1 MADYAT
7 MQLQLIDR
15 IYESAFVP
23 ELWPGALDG
32 LAAMADARGGVLL
45 AVDGRV
51 SIPRWAASDSLRDL
65 VAAFVA
71 GDWLTKG
78 RRLAVASTHAGF
90 LAEQSSDDALAE
102 QPMYRD
108 FLRPLGLGWSA
119 GSALPMPTG
128 DMILISVER
137 DYARGRME
145 PEVLRHLDAVRPH
158 LARSALLSSR
168 LQMERA
174 RAVSDTLGALGL
186 PALVFDSAGAVL
198 AANPLIE
205 GLSEHVRWLARH
217 RVSLKDPGADALFGQ
232 AVATLD
238 AENAPPARS
247 FAVRGAQAA
256 ATRIA
261 HVIPVRGAAR
271 DIFTRCAGVLV
282 LTPASLPKAPPV
294 ELVRSLFDL
303 TAAEARVA
311 RSLAA
316 GDTVGEI
323 AEAGGGSINTVRA
336 QVRGVLEKT
345 GCHRQAEVVALL
357 GGIVAA
363 GRHAQGMIS

>member
-1 MADYAT
+1 MAVCVA
-7 MQLQLIDR
+7 MEPALIDR

-32 LAAMADARGGVLL
+32 LAGMADARGGVLL
-45 AVDGRV
+45 AVDTNT
-51 SIPRWAASDSLRDL
+51 SIPRWTASDSLRDF

-71 GDWLTKG
+71 GGWLTRG
-78 RRLAVASTHAGF
+78 RRLAVAATHAGF
-90 LAEQSSDDALAE
+90 LAEQSTDEALAE

-108 FLRPLGLGWSA
+108 FLRPLGLGWAA
-119 GSALPMPTG
+119 GFALPMPTG
-128 DMILISVER
+128 DTILISVER
-137 DYARGRME
+137 DHARGRME
-145 PEVLRHLDAVRPH
+145 PEVLRRLDAVRPH
-158 LARSALLSSR
+158 LARSALLSAR

-174 RAVSDTLGALGL
+174 RAVSETLGALGL
-186 PALVFDSAGAVL
+186 AALVFDRAGAVL

-205 GLSEHVRWLARH
+205 GLSEHVRWLARD
-217 RVSLKDPGADALFGQ
+217 RVSLKDPGADTQFAQ
-232 AVATLD
+232 AIATLD
-238 AENAPPARS
+238 AESAPPARS

-256 ATRIA
+256 AARVA
-261 HVIPVRGAAR
+261 HVIPIRGAAR
-271 DIFTRCAGVLV
+271 DVFTRCAGVLV
-282 LTPASLPKAPPV
+282 LTPASLPNAPPV

-316 GDTVGEI
+316 GDTVRDI
-323 AEAGGGSINTVRA
+323 AEAGGVSINTVRA

-363 GRHAQGMIS
+363 G